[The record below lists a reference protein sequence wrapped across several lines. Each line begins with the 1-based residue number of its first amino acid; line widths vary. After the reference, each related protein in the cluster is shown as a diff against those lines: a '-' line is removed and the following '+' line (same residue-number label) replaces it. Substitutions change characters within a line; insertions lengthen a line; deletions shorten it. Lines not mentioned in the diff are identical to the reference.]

1 MTPDDR
7 PLDLLAAYL
16 RPDLPPAEVAP
27 RLGHFLA
34 PFEAEFDAVRITR
47 LQDDLLAAGD
57 EAALLRALMRLT
69 AYVARHHLR
78 RAAAP
83 FADPASA
90 DRWIRANV
98 TAFPRN
104 AALVK
109 ALWRVPAGLA
119 EGRDQELYDDALQ
132 SARTGETVPPVPD
145 TAPDVTPDPGTED
158 PMPDM
163 IKLRDEILAETA
175 FDPTGLPTA
184 LRDPDK
190 QKVYIDA
197 VMMNVVRQQAFAD
210 GDDGAIKLWTGS
222 AAALLLA
229 DGHYDPRDRRFYA
242 HVQRVV
248 VELAGS
254 AVETTKV
261 EIDGHGIDMF
271 APDDHTQRIRI
282 FAQVYGLLKAGG
294 AKTLF
299 LQSFGRVGRKMAE
312 RFEDHRGDETV
323 LGAMVA
329 SAYSADV
336 SEIGVNGGGS
346 GGGGIANM
354 DLPPLNDP
362 HGTADEIEPENIRA
376 VSTIYAT
383 YQLEFALK
391 AMGRIL
397 DLFVAGLLPISASD
411 GSAREL
417 DNLYWDQ
424 DDLLDE
430 ASRRSVYARVLGAPG
445 GSIAFDIQP
454 NTEFNTLLMRV
465 VSAVSEYEREQS
477 ALTHFDNAS
486 RGRRFQSTSGEFVR
500 KAIRDFAANASLRG
514 WAGTAFIAERM
525 ARHVKKAFRIL
536 GLPAVKNAFG
546 VTTPWQVIERVS
558 QREFGIT
565 VNTVLNR
572 TLAVETQTIMRVIAD
587 HPGIWSGSDRPL
599 FPEMGQRVPNL
610 IDFMRAQAAA
620 QGQQPDFARLLGMAE
635 GGGASDLSE
644 AATREL
650 LVACQHFRAV
660 TGVGDTMMAEYAAP
674 TETQP
679 MPSLPSMS
687 GSGGGAPGVDMTGI
701 NQLRQMVAAGQ
712 TPSLDQIN
720 ALLPGF

>member
-1 MTPDDR
+1 MRPDDR
-7 PLDLLAAYL
+7 LLSLLATHL
-16 RPDLPPAEVAP
+16 RPDLPQAEVMPRLAGFLRTLAPDDGLAGLGDAVIAAPDKAALRTALARLAAHVARLHLRQAIPAP
-27 RLGHFLA
+27 R
-34 PFEAEFDAVRITR
+34 
-47 LQDDLLAAGD
+47 
-57 EAALLRALMRLT
+57 
-69 AYVARHHLR
+69 
-78 RAAAP
+78 
-83 FADPASA
+83 DPAA
-90 DRWIRANV
+90 TDRWIRASV
-98 TAFPRN
+98 TASPRH
-104 AALVK
+104 APRVK

-119 EGRDQELYDDALQ
+119 EGRDTELYDDALQ
-132 SARTGETVPPVPD
+132 SARTGETVPP
-145 TAPDVTPDPGTED
+145 APDAAPVVTPDPGTED

-163 IKLRDEILAETA
+163 TKLRDEILAETA
-175 FDPTGLPTA
+175 FDPSGLPTA
-184 LRDPDK
+184 LRDPAQ

-197 VMMNVVRQQAFAD
+197 VMMNVVRQQAFAA
-210 GDDGAIKLWTGS
+210 GDDQAIFHWTIG

-271 APDDHTQRIRI
+271 APDDRTQRIRI
-282 FAQVYGLLKAGG
+282 LAQVFKLLKAGG
-294 AKTLF
+294 VRTLF
-299 LQSFGRVGRKMAE
+299 LQAFGRVGRKMAD

-323 LGAMVA
+323 LGVMVA
-329 SAYSADV
+329 SAYAADV
-336 SEIGVNGGGS
+336 SEIGVNGGGA

-362 HGTADEIEPENIRA
+362 QGTADEIEPENIRA

-572 TLAVETQTIMRVIAD
+572 TLAVETQTIMRIIAD
-587 HPGIWSGSDRPL
+587 HPGIWSGSDKPL

-610 IDFMRAQAAA
+610 IDFMRAGMQSAA
-620 QGQQPDFARLLGMAE
+620 QGQQPDFVKLLGIAE
-635 GGGASDLSE
+635 ANGGSDLTE

-679 MPSLPSMS
+679 MPSLPAMS
-687 GSGGGAPGVDMTGI
+687 GSGGGAPGIDMTGI